1 MSDNTIELDLGTTAQ
16 KTTDGEKLPVV
27 LLARDQGKYDMAI
40 LENVFDFDYCF
51 KRCISI

>member
-27 LLARDQGKYDMAI
+27 LLVVLPMYMV
-40 LENVFDFDYCF
+40 VFLPLAGRMYT
-51 KRCISI
+51 RHQVR

>member
-27 LLARDQGKYDMAI
+27 LLALDQG
-40 LENVFDFDYCF
+40 
-51 KRCISI
+51 